1 MESPSTFG
9 RMGRS
14 DGSRELGTPALGQL
28 YDDLLPMARRARSRG
43 EAIAKRFVSRQQHH
57 RIQPFVE
64 RWRWVIEGRVQRVG
78 FRASC
83 SRRALDLGISGW
95 VRNQS
100 DGSVEVQA
108 EGPPLALSELRA
120 WCEVGPPGARVLRVK
135 PSQLPVTGDDWF
147 EVRY

>member
-1 MESPSTFG
+1 
-9 RMGRS
+9 MGHA
-14 DGSRELGTPALGQL
+14 DDSRQLGAPALGQL
-28 YDDLLPMARRARSRG
+28 FDDLLPMARRTRSRG
-43 EAIAKRFVSRQQHH
+43 EKIAKRFVSRQPPQ
-57 RIQPFVE
+57 RIQAFVE

-83 SRRALDLGISGW
+83 NRRALDLGISGW
-95 VRNQS
+95 VRNLS
-100 DGSVEVQA
+100 DGRVEVQA

-120 WCEVGPPGARVLRVK
+120 WCEVGPPGARVVRVT

>member
-1 MESPSTFG
+1 
-9 RMGRS
+9 MGRS
-14 DGSRELGTPALGQL
+14 DSSRELGSPALGKL
-28 YDDLLPMARRARSRG
+28 YDDLLPMARRTRSRG
-43 EAIAKRFVSRQQHH
+43 EAIANRFVNRQQPQ
-57 RIQPFVE
+57 RLQRFVE
-64 RWRWVIEGRVQRVG
+64 RWRWVIEGRVQQVG
-78 FRASC
+78 FRANC

-120 WCEVGPPGARVLRVK
+120 WCEVGPPGARVVRVT

>member
-1 MESPSTFG
+1 
-9 RMGRS
+9 MGRS
-14 DGSRELGTPALGQL
+14 DGSRELGSPALGKL

-43 EAIAKRFVSRQQHH
+43 EAIGKRFVSRQKQP
-57 RIQPFVE
+57 RIQPFAE

-83 SRRALDLGISGW
+83 NRRALDLGISGW
-95 VRNQS
+95 VRNLS
-100 DGSVEVQA
+100 DGRVEVQA

-120 WCEVGPPGARVLRVK
+120 WCEVGPPGARVVRVT

>member
-1 MESPSTFG
+1 
-9 RMGRS
+9 MGRS
-14 DGSRELGTPALGQL
+14 DGSRELGSPALGKL

-43 EAIAKRFVSRQQHH
+43 DAISKRFVSRQQPT
-57 RIQPFVE
+57 RIQAFSE
-64 RWRWVIEGRVQRVG
+64 RWRWVIEGRVQGVG
-78 FRASC
+78 FRACC

-95 VRNQS
+95 VRNLS

-120 WCEVGPPGARVLRVK
+120 WCEVGPPGARVQRVK
-135 PSQLPVTGDDWF
+135 PSQLPITGDDWF

>member
-1 MESPSTFG
+1 
-9 RMGRS
+9 MGRS
-14 DGSRELGTPALGQL
+14 DGSRELDSPALGKL

-43 EAIAKRFVSRQQHH
+43 ETIAKRFVSRQQHP

-64 RWRWVIEGRVQRVG
+64 RWRWMIEGRVQRVG

-83 SRRALDLGISGW
+83 NRRALDLGISGW
-95 VRNQS
+95 VRNLS
-100 DGSVEVQA
+100 DGRVEVQA

-120 WCEVGPPGARVLRVK
+120 WCEVGPPGAKVLRVK

>member
-1 MESPSTFG
+1 
-9 RMGRS
+9 MGRS
-14 DGSRELGTPALGQL
+14 DSSRELGSPALGKL

-43 EAIAKRFVSRQQHH
+43 EAIANRFVNRQQPQ
-57 RIQPFVE
+57 RIQRFVE
-64 RWRWVIEGRVQRVG
+64 RWRWVIGGRVQQVG